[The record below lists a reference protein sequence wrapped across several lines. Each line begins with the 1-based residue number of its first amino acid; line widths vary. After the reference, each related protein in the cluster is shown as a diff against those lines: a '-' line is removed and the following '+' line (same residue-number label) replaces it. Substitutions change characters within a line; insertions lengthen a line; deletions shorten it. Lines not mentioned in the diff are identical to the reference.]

1 MIRSIASLA
10 TAMKQE
16 QVQAEVETRVAR
28 MAMETAKAQGD
39 AIVQMIEQQKEIFA
53 HLGSNVNTWA

>member
-10 TAMKQE
+10 CMMKQE
-16 QVQAEVETRVAR
+16 QVQAEVGTKVAK
-28 MAMETAKAQGD
+28 MAMDTAKAQGN
-39 AIVQMIEQQKEIFA
+39 AITDMINMQKELFT